1 MLQDKTPDKQD
12 TWEFLERRV
21 EEAIFINKLFEQRDG
36 STFELKNAVS
46 TAFVTVIFLESP
58 FVCVVISNIISYSF

>member
-1 MLQDKTPDKQD
+1 MLQDKTPNKKD

-46 TAFVTVIFLESP
+46 TAFVTVIYFGIPICLCCN
-58 FVCVVISNIISYSF
+58 F